1 MSVNCCLN
9 SKNFAITILND
20 EQTQNPCFHCVC
32 DGKDSGIQA
41 SASAAINN
49 MYVQIFGNKTTK
61 YSGLIVM
68 GFDNEAIVREL
79 VADVSFVSIFIR
91 LDKIIIV
98 VSKIGVSSR
107 EGYYGAGPGYFS
119 TLITKYAGKQSLFV
133 QSIEDKCSLD
143 IYNEG
148 VKLYH
153 NKNTTPN
160 KIWKTIDIHK
170 KYDGVALFGITDPYV
185 QQKLEE
191 LNKLEKSKL
200 EKSKNLIT
208 YTSDNWENIDILN
221 LIFEQNI
228 KKRKI
233 ATSTFSDWSNLFT
246 NWYKQTNT
254 IIQFPTILF
263 QIYPNNYQFQEKEL
277 NAWRAMFCAAGCT
290 NITPLVKKK
299 HIIEFWT
306 KASDP
311 SSDRDNLV
319 KLFESGMLLV
329 MEKKSQPNS
338 ESEKI

>member
-1 MSVNCCLN
+1 
-9 SKNFAITILND
+9 
-20 EQTQNPCFHCVC
+20 
-32 DGKDSGIQA
+32 
-41 SASAAINN
+41 
-49 MYVQIFGNKTTK
+49 
-61 YSGLIVM
+61 M

-79 VADVSFVSIFIR
+79 VADVSFVPIFIR

-107 EGYYGAGPGYFS
+107 EGYYGAGLGYFS

-133 QSIEDKCSLD
+133 QSIEDECSLD

-160 KIWKTIDIHK
+160 KIWETIDIHK

-208 YTSDNWENIDILN
+208 CTSDNWENIDILN

-228 KKRKI
+228 KKCKI

-263 QIYPNNYQFQEKEL
+263 QIYPNNYQFQEK
-277 NAWRAMFCAAGCT
+277 N
-290 NITPLVKKK
+290 
-299 HIIEFWT
+299 
-306 KASDP
+306 
-311 SSDRDNLV
+311 
-319 KLFESGMLLV
+319 
-329 MEKKSQPNS
+329 
-338 ESEKI
+338 